1 MNRVIGGKGQWQ
13 PQCLY
18 FILSPWVT
26 QQQIIASI
34 CSSVAQGAK
43 ANTVLDIYILNHIG
57 KNTINSQ

>member
-1 MNRVIGGKGQWQ
+1 MAATVFV
-13 PQCLY
+13 LV
-18 FILSPWVT
+18 LTSWVT

-34 CSSVAQGAK
+34 CSYVAQGAK